1 MPFTLTELAEEFYKF
16 NVVGLFIG
24 MCIIPVVILEPED
37 TPVFQKS
44 KDKKSMAEA
53 LEELKKTAL
62 EQLDSNPLLEPR
74 FLSLFNEM
82 IDNGVIS
89 PRK

>member
-1 MPFTLTELAEEFYKF
+1 MPFTLTELTEEFHNF
-16 NVVGLFIG
+16 NGIGLFMG
-24 MCIIPVVILEPED
+24 MFIIPMVILESED
-37 TPVFQKS
+37 TPELNKGTDVE
-44 KDKKSMAEA
+44 SMMELVEA
-53 LEELKKTAL
+53 MKKTAL

-89 PRK
+89 FNK